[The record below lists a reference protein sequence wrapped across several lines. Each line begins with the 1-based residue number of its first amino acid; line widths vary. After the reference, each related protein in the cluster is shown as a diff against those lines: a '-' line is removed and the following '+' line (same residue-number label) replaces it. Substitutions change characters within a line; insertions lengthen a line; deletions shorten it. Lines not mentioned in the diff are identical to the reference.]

1 MNKSLPYLTRYLFKY
16 IDKYIDESIYVEGL
30 DNLSCGII
38 DFLRNQEIDKIPT
51 IQKDV
56 EKEFL
61 LPKAVASERI
71 SKLENEGYIKKE
83 KDKTDSRKYNL
94 VLTIKGT
101 KVADSFYDQ
110 LVDYHEKIMSCL
122 STTEKQNF
130 VDALNTIVMNLK
142 EEEENGKK

>member
-16 IDKYIDESIYVEGL
+16 IDSYIDESIKVEGI

-38 DFLRNQEIDKIPT
+38 DFLRNQEVDELKT

-71 SKLENEGYIKKE
+71 SSLETNGYLIKE
-83 KDKTDSRKYNL
+83 KDPLDSRKYNL
-94 VLTIKGT
+94 VLTNKGREI
-101 KVADSFYDQ
+101 ADSFYDQ
-110 LVDYHEKIMSCL
+110 LVEYHEKILSCL
-122 STTEKQNF
+122 TSKEEDNF
-130 VDALNTIVMNLK
+130 VNALTKVVENLK
-142 EEEENGKK
+142 EEEKNGKK